1 MSPIPRRALILA
13 TATLAL
19 VVTGTLRSQPLDART
34 VNLEGT
40 WTPLAHDLHFAFA
53 HRFEIAGEEE
63 RVGDILDDGKV
74 VNYPTFALTYGISP
88 WISLGARYSTN
99 SLIADRA
106 NEWQPFLKVAPV
118 KDAAGV
124 SLSLLGAYNTANE
137 SWDGEASAQLDRGP
151 ITLIAAL
158 RGFSSPLARDEE
170 EDDDPELAI
179 GAGGTL
185 ALNRYLSL
193 NADYANM
200 VTEDEAQIGWSAGLA
215 AQIPYTPHTL
225 AFYATN
231 VSSGT
236 LEGASVGVDDAVL
249 WGFEFTIPFSGH
261 RWGRLFDPDDEPAAT
276 PSPPPASTGADA
288 PASPPDAIVE
298 IDIKDLKFD
307 GAETRI
313 PAGTLVRWTNRDP
326 LAHTATAADGSWD
339 SGLIEPGKSFER
351 KFDRAGR
358 FEYLC
363 TPHPFMKAVVV
374 VEGGEP
380 GA

>member
-1 MSPIPRRALILA
+1 MIIPRRVLTLT

-19 VVTGTLRSQPLDART
+19 VATGTLRSQPLDART

-40 WTPLAHDLHFAFA
+40 WTPAAHDLHFAFA
-53 HRFEIAGEEE
+53 HRFEIAGDDEG
-63 RVGDILDDGKV
+63 VGDILDDGKV
-74 VNYPTFALTYGISP
+74 VNYPTFALTYGIAP
-88 WISLGARYSTN
+88 RVSLGARYSTN

-106 NEWQPFLKVAPV
+106 NEWQPFVKFAPV

-137 SWDGEASAQLDRGP
+137 SWDGEASAQFDRGP
-151 ITLIAAL
+151 LTLIAAL
-158 RGFSSPLARDEE
+158 RGFSSPLAREE
-170 EDDDPELAI
+170 EDGAELAI
-179 GAGGTL
+179 GAGGNL
-185 ALNRYLSL
+185 ALNRYLAV

-200 VTEDEAQIGWSAGLA
+200 VTEADAQIGWSAGLS

-236 LEGASVGVDDAVL
+236 LEGASVGIDDAVL

-261 RWGRLFDPDDEPAAT
+261 RWGRLFDPDDEPAAPSA
-276 PSPPPASTGADA
+276 PSPSPAASAAGPSTAGAV
-288 PASPPDAIVE
+288 VE
-298 IDIKDLKFD
+298 VNIKDLKFD
-307 GAETRI
+307 GAEIRV
-313 PAGTLVRWTNRDP
+313 PVGTVVRWTNRDP
-326 LAHTATAADGSWD
+326 LAHTATSTDGAWD
-339 SGLIEPGKSFER
+339 SGLIEPGKSFEHT
-351 KFDRAGR
+351 FDRAGR

-363 TPHPFMKAVVV
+363 TPHPFMKAAVI
-374 VEGGEP
+374 VEGGEA

>member
-1 MSPIPRRALILA
+1 MIPIPRRALTLT

-19 VVTGTLRSQPLDART
+19 VATGTLRSQPLDART

-53 HRFEIAGEEE
+53 HRFEIAGEDEG
-63 RVGDILDDGKV
+63 VGDILDDGKV
-74 VNYPTFALTYGISP
+74 VNYPTFALTYGIAP
-88 WISLGARYSTN
+88 RISAGARYSTN

-106 NEWQPFLKVAPV
+106 NEWQPFLKVVPV

-151 ITLIAAL
+151 MTLIAAV
-158 RGFSSPLARDEE
+158 RGFSSPLAREEE
-170 EDDDPELAI
+170 EDDEPELAI
-179 GAGGTL
+179 GAGGSL
-185 ALNRYLSL
+185 ALNRYLAV

-200 VTEDEAQIGWSAGLA
+200 VTEDDAQIGWSAGLS

-236 LEGASVGVDDAVL
+236 LEGASVGIDDAVL

-261 RWGRLFDPDDEPAAT
+261 RWGRLFDPDEESAVSTAHSPT
-276 PSPPPASTGADA
+276 PDTAGSASGPPSAGRDRRGRHQGPQVRRRRNPRSRRDRRALDQQRSARPYG
-288 PASPPDAIVE
+288 
-298 IDIKDLKFD
+298 DLDRRF
-307 GAETRI
+307 
-313 PAGTLVRWTNRDP
+313 V
-326 LAHTATAADGSWD
+326 
-339 SGLIEPGKSFER
+339 GLGP
-351 KFDRAGR
+351 DRARQILRADIRPRRTLRVSVHPAPLHEGR
-358 FEYLC
+358 G
-363 TPHPFMKAVVV
+363 HR
-374 VEGGEP
+374 GG
-380 GA
+380 G

>member
-1 MSPIPRRALILA
+1 MLRIPGRALTLI

-19 VVTGTLRSQPLDART
+19 VAAGSLRSQPLDART

-40 WTPLAHDLHFAFA
+40 WIPDAHDLHFAFA
-53 HRFEIAGEEE
+53 HRFEIAGEDDG
-63 RVGDILDDGKV
+63 VGDILDDGKV

-88 WISLGARYSTN
+88 RISAGTRYSTN

-106 NEWQPFLKVAPV
+106 NEWQPFLKVVPL

-124 SLSLLGAYNTANE
+124 SVSLLGAYNTANE

-151 ITLIAAL
+151 VTLIAAV
-158 RGFSSPLARDEE
+158 RGFSSPLAREEE
-170 EDDDPELAI
+170 EDEAELAI
-179 GAGGTL
+179 GAGGSL
-185 ALNRYLSL
+185 ALNRYLAL

-200 VTEDEAQIGWSAGLA
+200 VTEDDAQIGWSAGLA

-236 LEGASVGVDDAVL
+236 LEGASVGIDDAVL

-261 RWGRLFDPDDEPAAT
+261 RWGRLFDPDDETAA
-276 PSPPPASTGADA
+276 A
-288 PASPPDAIVE
+288 PATAPAPDAALAGPSSAIVE
-298 IDIKDLKFD
+298 VDIKDLKFD
-307 GAETRI
+307 GAEIRVPI
-313 PAGTLVRWTNRDP
+313 GSIVRWTNRDP
-326 LAHTATAADGSWD
+326 LAHTATSIDGSWD

-351 KFDRAGR
+351 TFDRAGR
-358 FEYLC
+358 FDYLC
-363 TPHPFMKAVVV
+363 TPHPFMKAAVI
-374 VEGGEP
+374 VEGGEA